1 MKIDT
6 KPLAERM
13 GYTDHHPKGCIAYK
27 FPPQKTTTTVRRIE
41 ITVGATGRRTPVC
54 WFAPVTIGA
63 RTMEKASLGSED
75 TMEKLGVY
83 EGCTVEVGLSNDVTP
98 KVYRVI

>member
-1 MKIDT
+1 
-6 KPLAERM
+6 
-13 GYTDHHPKGCIAYK
+13 
-27 FPPQKTTTTVRRIE
+27 
-41 ITVGATGRRTPVC
+41 
-54 WFAPVTIGA
+54 
-63 RTMEKASLGSED
+63 MEKASLGSED

>member
-1 MKIDT
+1 MN
-6 KPLAERM
+6 LM
-13 GYTDHHPKGCIAYK
+13 C
-27 FPPQKTTTTVRRIE
+27 QKCGNHVKE
-41 ITVGATGRRTPVC
+41 
-54 WFAPVTIGA
+54 TI
-63 RTMEKASLGSED
+63 SED